1 MGLQLI
7 SKGGSYGLFEQC
19 PSSFIKLMESNGIS
33 QTQLL
38 GDGSV
43 AEVTQGAHPT
53 HFDAVEPTRQL
64 VGRDK

>member
-1 MGLQLI
+1 
-7 SKGGSYGLFEQC
+7 
-19 PSSFIKLMESNGIS
+19 MESNGIS